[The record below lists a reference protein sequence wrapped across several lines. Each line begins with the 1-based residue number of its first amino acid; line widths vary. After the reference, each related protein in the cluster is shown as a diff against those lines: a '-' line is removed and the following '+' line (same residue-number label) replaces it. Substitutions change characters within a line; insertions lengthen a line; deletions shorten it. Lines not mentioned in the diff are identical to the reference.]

1 MSKNRSVSS
10 LRADEIFGAVTEAE
24 RAVSAGAPFPFS
36 NQRPQSAAA
45 LAKAAFAADK
55 AAKAAATA
63 AAKAAK
69 AIKNTNRSGTP
80 EFGREEA
87 KQGL

>member
-36 NQRPQSAAA
+36 NQRQQSTAA
-45 LAKAAFAADK
+45 LAKAAAAADK
-55 AAKAAATA
+55 AAKAAKA
-63 AAKAAK
+63 AAK
-69 AIKNTNRSGTP
+69 NTIRSGTP